1 MYIKSFIK
9 RAQNILIEPKR
20 EFIRISKEDNKPI
33 SIILNYIL
41 PFLVVYA
48 LITYLGKIIYS
59 PDDYNDGIG
68 ILIKN
73 IFLIVFLI
81 VIGTY
86 LTSVS
91 INELLPAFKLQKS
104 LNKTFALVAYSFTPV
119 YIAIIFSSLIPNLSN
134 FIYLI
139 GLYSI
144 ILFWISASAITDIKK
159 EQRQIFIPISLLFV
173 ILIFLL
179 IRIILGLFFL
189 L

>member
-1 MYIKSFIK
+1 M
-9 RAQNILIEPKR
+9 EPKR
-20 EFIRISKEDNKPI
+20 EFIRISKEDNKPLNI
-33 SIILNYIL
+33 FLNYIL

-48 LITYLGKIIYS
+48 LITYIGKIIYS
-59 PDDYNDGIG
+59 ADNFNDGLG
-68 ILIKN
+68 LLIKN
-73 IFLIVFLI
+73 TFLIICLI
-81 VIGTY
+81 IIGTY
-86 LTSVS
+86 IASIS

-159 EQRQIFIPISLLFV
+159 EQRQIFIPISLLFI

-179 IRIILGLFFL
+179 VWIILGLLFL